1 MKLFRIWRVALLI
14 LCSVGVGAVLAAY
27 LGKSTEASTVAPQ
40 DVISLDRR
48 ISMLEQRMV
57 SIDST
62 LRSLEQQS
70 MMALRSSSTS
80 VGRDSTLTLLR
91 DELLL
96 LQRRQAELDCAIA
109 KLDERT
115 LPPAVRQ
122 TLRQNGATPGDPCRL
137 HPEAPI
143 RLSGQP

>member
-1 MKLFRIWRVALLI
+1 MKLFRIWRSALLV
-14 LCSVGVGAVLAAY
+14 LCCVGVGAVLAAY
-27 LGKSTEASTVAPQ
+27 LGKSTEASAAPQ

-48 ISMLEQRMV
+48 ISMLEQRIV

-70 MMALRSSSTS
+70 MMAQRSSSTS
-80 VGRDSTLTLLR
+80 VGRDSTLALLR

-115 LPPAVRQ
+115 LSSAVRQ

>member
-1 MKLFRIWRVALLI
+1 
-14 LCSVGVGAVLAAY
+14 
-27 LGKSTEASTVAPQ
+27 
-40 DVISLDRR
+40 
-48 ISMLEQRMV
+48 MLEQRMV

-70 MMALRSSSTS
+70 MMAQRSSSPA
-80 VGRDSTLTLLR
+80 VGRDSTIALLR

-96 LQRRQAELDCAIA
+96 LQRHEAELDCAIA

-115 LPPAVRQ
+115 ISSAVRQ
-122 TLRQNGATPGDPCRL
+122 TLRQNGATPSDPCRL
-137 HPEAPI
+137 HPDAPI